1 MKMTPAKRARSRRI
15 NLRATARQ
23 ENLIRTGAA
32 TTGVSMTD
40 FILDSAC
47 LQAEHALADRR
58 DFQVSAAQ
66 WQAFLDALDR
76 PARIKPAL
84 AALFS
89 EAGASEREPSK

>member
-1 MKMTPAKRARSRRI
+1 
-15 NLRATARQ
+15 
-23 ENLIRTGAA
+23 
-32 TTGVSMTD
+32 MTD

-76 PARIKPAL
+76 PARIKPEL

-89 EAGASEREPSK
+89 ETNSSEREPSR

>member
-1 MKMTPAKRARSRRI
+1 MKTASSNRHRSRRI
-15 NLRATARQ
+15 NIRATARQ
-23 ENLIRTGAA
+23 ETLIRTGAA
-32 TTGVSMTD
+32 TTGVSLTD

-58 DFQVSAAQ
+58 DFRVSAAQ

-76 PARIKPAL
+76 PARIKPEL

-89 EAGASEREPSK
+89 TTVTSERDSSK

>member
-1 MKMTPAKRARSRRI
+1 MKTTSSNRSKSRRI

-23 ENLIRTGAA
+23 EILIRTGAA

-58 DFQVSAAQ
+58 DFEVSATQ
-66 WQAFLDALDR
+66 WKAFLDALDR
-76 PARIKPAL
+76 PARNKPEL

-89 EAGASEREPSK
+89 ETGASERESSK